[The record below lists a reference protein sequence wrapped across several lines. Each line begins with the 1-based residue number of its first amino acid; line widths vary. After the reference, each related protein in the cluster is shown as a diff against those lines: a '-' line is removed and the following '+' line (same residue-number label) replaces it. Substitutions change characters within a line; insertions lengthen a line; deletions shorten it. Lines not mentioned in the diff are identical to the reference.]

1 MRAAALFAV
10 LISAA
15 ALLAVPSAVSDAD
28 APQLSVSQDGWTFAF
43 AADAAAAWNF
53 GDGSTAEG
61 SSVTHT
67 YTRSGLWKV
76 SAAAGGETAY
86 AYALCADPA
95 PIAETSAYS
104 VYRYCP
110 GMVRS
115 VSTDCPGLTWQSESR
130 VLTGTPTVPGDY
142 DVAVTAA
149 DGSSSSFTLRVG
161 PSAVSADPDFA
172 VSADGL
178 QISARAA
185 SAGTAGLRYM
195 WTLAD
200 AGGSAVGVAGNTSSP
215 TWTVSAP
222 GEYTV
227 SCVLSDSSGHSVTVS
242 RSIAVEDPQQDPDG
256 TGSDNGW
263 MTAAAII
270 AAAVLVL
277 IIIARFV

>member
-1 MRAAALFAV
+1 MRAALIAV
-10 LISAA
+10 LIASA
-15 ALLAVPSAVSDAD
+15 ALLAVPPAVSDAD

-61 SSVTHT
+61 QSVTHA
-67 YTRSGLWKV
+67 YTRSGLWRV
-76 SAAAGGETAY
+76 SAASGGETAY

-110 GMVRS
+110 GMARS

-130 VLTGTPTVPGDY
+130 VLTGTPTATGDY
-142 DVAVTAA
+142 NVAVTAA
-149 DGSSSSFTLRVG
+149 DGSSSAFTLRVG
-161 PSAVSADPDFA
+161 PSAVNADPEFT

-200 AGGSAVGVAGNTSSP
+200 ADGTAVGVAGNTSSP
-215 TWTVSAP
+215 SWTVAAP
-222 GEYTV
+222 GGYTV
-227 SCVLSDSSGHSVTVS
+227 ACTLADSSGHSVTVS
-242 RSIAVEDPQQDPDG
+242 HSVTVEDPQQDPEETDG
-256 TGSDNGW
+256 GSGW

-270 AAAVLVL
+270 AAAVLAL
-277 IIIARFV
+277 IIIMRFV